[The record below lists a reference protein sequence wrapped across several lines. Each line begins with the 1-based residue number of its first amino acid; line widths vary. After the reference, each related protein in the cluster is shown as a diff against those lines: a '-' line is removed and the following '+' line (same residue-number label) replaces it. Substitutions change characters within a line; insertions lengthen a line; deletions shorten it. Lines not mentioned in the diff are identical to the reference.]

1 MDLSNYNLT
10 PSAKKAIDNSR
21 LIAKKLGHLKVID
34 LHLLSSLLEFE
45 HSNIDYVFIS
55 NGLIKEGI
63 NKNVNHVLLNYKEP
77 RRKKE
82 IFAPEITEI
91 LDNAL
96 IQSRKFKD
104 NYIGIDHILFSILTT
119 REEIADFFVA
129 LEVDLK
135 NFLKDFKEIIR
146 SGPPQEV
153 MHSSMPDQS
162 PSNKTPSLDISDWS
176 ENLNEKILKR
186 GNYEICGREKEIER
200 TFEILLKRNKS
211 NVILVGEAGVGK
223 TAIAEGL
230 AEKIVKRECP
240 DLLLHK
246 EVISLDLTS
255 ILAGTIY
262 RGQMEQKL
270 KDILSHL
277 SERKQYILFIDEIHT
292 IVGAG
297 SGTEGGL
304 DFANIFKPALSRG
317 NISCIGATTMEEY
330 NSFFKKDSALDRRFE
345 KIEILE
351 PTKEETLNLIKVAKE
366 PYETYHQVKYSE
378 EVLEKIIDLCDIY
391 LKNKKFPDKA
401 FDILDESGART
412 KKTNISRPKKAKDM
426 EGKLTEENFKSED
439 EYGKYFEKYSKILLK
454 WGKSLEN
461 KVFDVDIETIY
472 DIFAFKLKISKED
485 IKHERNAP
493 SFGKIGF

>member
-104 NYIGIDHILFSILTT
+104 NYIGIDHILFSILMT
-119 REEIADFFVA
+119 RQEIADFFIA

-135 NFLKDFKEIIR
+135 ILLKDFKEIIK

-153 MHSSMPDQS
+153 MHSSIPEQ
-162 PSNKTPSLDISDWS
+162 PLSNKNPSLDITDWS

-186 GNYEICGREKEIER
+186 GDYEISGREKEIER

-255 ILAGTIY
+255 VLAGTIY

-277 SERKQYILFIDEIHT
+277 SENKQYILFIDEIHT

-297 SGTEGGL
+297 SGSEGGL

-317 NISCIGATTMEEY
+317 NISCIGATTTQEY

-351 PTKEETLNLIKVAKE
+351 PTKQETLDLIRVAKK
-366 PYETYHQVKYSE
+366 PYETYHQVQYSE

-412 KKTNISRPKKAKDM
+412 KKTNVTRPKKAKDM
-426 EGKLTEENFKSED
+426 EGKLSEENFKSEA
-439 EYGKYFEKYSKILLK
+439 EYSEYFERYSKILLK
-454 WGKSLEN
+454 WGKSLESQ
-461 KVFDVDIETIY
+461 VFNVDMDTVY
-472 DIFAFKLKISKED
+472 DIFSFKLKIPKED
-485 IKHERNAP
+485 IKNVRNIP
-493 SFGKIGF
+493 NYGKIGF